1 MQKGKRLS
9 EEALQ
14 IGKEEKRKEKDIRK
28 GIPISMQSSKVKK
41 KKGVIRQPS
50 SVTNAKK

>member
-1 MQKGKRLS
+1 MQKKAKWLS

-41 KKGVIRQPS
+41 KE
-50 SVTNAKK
+50 